1 MNNFISTSL
10 TLEFASKT
18 YSPRI
23 DFQNTKEEG
32 TTNMNKERPN
42 RDLLRELDYSDAIVF
57 ENPDYDA
64 AIVGVSSDDRV
75 IYDYDEMI
83 ACLMLEDDMTIEEAM
98 DFIDYN
104 TLRALP
110 YAGEGAP
117 IVMYKFFDGN

>member
-1 MNNFISTSL
+1 
-10 TLEFASKT
+10 
-18 YSPRI
+18 
-23 DFQNTKEEG
+23 
-32 TTNMNKERPN
+32 MNKRTPN
-42 RDLLRELDYSDAIVF
+42 RELLADLGFSDSIVF

-64 AIVGVSSDDRV
+64 AIVGISSDDRV

-110 YAGEGAP
+110 YAGDGAP
-117 IVMYKFFDGN
+117 IVMYKFNEYLGGVQ

>member
-1 MNNFISTSL
+1 MGKRMSN
-10 TLEFASKT
+10 
-18 YSPRI
+18 
-23 DFQNTKEEG
+23 
-32 TTNMNKERPN
+32 
-42 RDLLRELDYSDAIVF
+42 RELLVYLGYEDLIVF

-64 AIVGVSSDDRV
+64 AIIGVSSNNQV

-83 ACLMLEDDMTIEEAM
+83 SCLMLEDDMTMEEAM

-117 IVMYKFFDGN
+117 IVMNTLTFWGKRKVGLDDLWRMY

>member
-1 MNNFISTSL
+1 
-10 TLEFASKT
+10 
-18 YSPRI
+18 
-23 DFQNTKEEG
+23 
-32 TTNMNKERPN
+32 MNKRTPN

-117 IVMYKFFDGN
+117 IVMYKFGGELS